1 MAHRS
6 YRVSPAWARVL
17 CWLTLAGMG
26 IEGGVAMGRR
36 GDRGVGRTARVR
48 PGQRHRGHGVPG
60 CHLTVHRHPARQHLR
75 APRSGGQAANRRP
88 ARIMG
93 LPPVEGDAGPAVPLP
108 SDCAVR
114 RAGRQYVVVPDGSTG
129 SRSASWAG
137 AWSKDSGHE
146 LGDHAPAHASQVCR
160 ADSLTR
166 DPCPFRG
173 HCLAATGAGR
183 DRHRGQPRA
192 GCALALPTSS
202 SHLCPVSRWLWLA
215 GAGGDAGRFAVVGVR
230 CG

>member
-1 MAHRS
+1 MVAVSFFLLTHYIAIEAIRALAAGDPEAS
-6 YRVSPAWARVL
+6 ISAWCSPRVPA
-17 CWLTLAGMG
+17 
-26 IEGGVAMGRR
+26 IFE
-36 GDRGVGRTARVR
+36 
-48 PGQRHRGHGVPG
+48 
-60 CHLTVHRHPARQHLR
+60 PALGW
-75 APRSGGQAANRRP
+75 SGGESAPGSDHGAT
-88 ARIMG
+88 AG
-93 LPPVEGDAGPAVPLP
+93 GGDAGPAVPLP

-114 RAGRQYVVVPDGSTG
+114 RAGRHYVVVPDGSTG

-183 DRHRGQPRA
+183 DRHRGQLRA
-192 GCALALPTSS
+192 GWWAGLAECALALPTSS